1 MLTNKQK
8 DKIILETLRDL
19 KDWKRYNE
27 LRETI
32 CKTYCKL
39 FLDSLT
45 ERERF
50 VFDNNLF
57 SENLIPLG
65 YSIYFYTTFSGP
77 RDLFT
82 YLSNIF
88 PDMNKLKELN
98 FRYYEFSEYLMSL
111 GKEVE
116 ERSILCRSYEISTD
130 EFKCTRDIRIPV
142 DIRDFCSIVKIDENT
157 TPNLKLLAESFIDYF
172 EVIESLKK
180 KLRALKDFL
189 SQSFLTLSDLKT
201 NAPRFYNY
209 LKK

>member
-65 YSIYFYTTFSGP
+65 YSIYFYTTFNGP